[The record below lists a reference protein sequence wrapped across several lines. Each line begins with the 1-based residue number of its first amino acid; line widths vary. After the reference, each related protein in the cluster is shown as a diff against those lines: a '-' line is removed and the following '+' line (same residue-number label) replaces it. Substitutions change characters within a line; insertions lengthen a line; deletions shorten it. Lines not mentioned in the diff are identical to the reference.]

1 MAKFPMEKSEAQQR
15 IRELT
20 EQLQY
25 HNYRY
30 YIKDDPVVSDAEYDR
45 LFRELQS
52 LEKAF
57 PEMRS
62 PDSPTQR
69 VGALPLDQFETVTH
83 RQQMLSL
90 ANAMNPDELR
100 DFDAQVKRGLEI
112 ESDIT
117 YVCEPKLDGLAVE
130 LVYEDGIFVQG
141 STRGDGTTG
150 ENITQNL
157 RTIPT
162 IPLRLQNDELSIPPL
177 LEIRGEVYM
186 EEADFHALN
195 EQRIENGEQPF
206 ANPRNCAAGS
216 LRQLDPK
223 LTAERNL
230 KIYCYEP
237 GVINGYEF
245 ETHWDFLHTIPKW
258 GFRVNP
264 LIRRCQNVNEAIKFY
279 REMESQR
286 DDLDYEIDGVVIKVD
301 RYDYRERLGIRSRSP
316 RWAIAG
322 KFKARQEVTQIEDIE
337 ASVGRTGAITPV
349 AHLKPVN
356 IGGVTVSRATLHNQD
371 EIDKKD
377 IRIGDTVVVQRAGD
391 VIPEVVKVI
400 TEERPEN
407 TSPYHLPE
415 HCPVCGGNVIR
426 LEDEAVHRCQNLSCP
441 AQVKGRIKHFAS
453 KAAMDIDGLGEKLVD
468 QFFEEE
474 LIKTPADLY
483 ALSREELVELD
494 RMGEKSAQNLIDSIE
509 QSKRTTLARFLYAL
523 GIRNVGE
530 HLARVLEREFR
541 SLENLTATS
550 SDDLESV
557 NEIGPIVAQSIRS
570 FFDDEHNITLLNNL
584 LDAGIQIEKST
595 TTSTELAVA
604 FADKTFVFTGAL
616 TKFTRSDAKK
626 LVESLGGRAT
636 SSVSSNTNYVVVGDS
651 PGSKADRARELGIDI
666 LSEDEFIQ
674 LLPEDKRP

>member
-1 MAKFPMEKSEAQQR
+1 MDKSEAKKR
-15 IRELT
+15 INDLSEELH
-20 EQLQY
+20 Y

-30 YIKDDPVVSDAEYDR
+30 YIKDDPVISDAEYDR
-45 LFRELQS
+45 KLRELQE
-52 LEKAF
+52 LEEQF
-57 PEMRS
+57 QDLQS
-62 PDSPTQR
+62 SDSPTQR
-69 VGALPLDQFETVTH
+69 VGAEPLDEFETVTH

-90 ANAMNPDELR
+90 ANAMNPNELR
-100 DFDAQVKRGLEI
+100 EFDAQVKRGLNSET
-112 ESDIT
+112 EVT

-130 LVYEDGIFVQG
+130 LVYEDGVFVQG

-150 ENITQNL
+150 EDITQNL

-162 IPLRLQNDELSIPPL
+162 IPLKLRDKNLAVPSL

-186 EEADFHALN
+186 EEADFEALN
-195 EQRIENGEQPF
+195 ERRIENGEQPF

-237 GVINGYEF
+237 GVVEGHQF
-245 ETHWDFLHTIPKW
+245 KTHWEFLQTIPKW

-264 LIRRCQNVNEAIKFY
+264 LIQQCKNIDEAIKFY
-279 REMESQR
+279 QNMESQR
-286 DDLDYEIDGVVIKVD
+286 NDLDYEIDGVVIKVNSYEHRD
-301 RYDYRERLGIRSRSP
+301 ALGVRSRSP

-322 KFKARQEVTQIEDIE
+322 KFKARQEITTIEDIE

-349 AHLKPVN
+349 AHLEPVN
-356 IGGVTVSRATLHNQD
+356 IGGVIVSRATLHNQD

-391 VIPEVVKVI
+391 VIPEVVKI
-400 TEERPEN
+400 IEDKRPEN

-415 HCPVCGGNVIR
+415 HCPVCGGNVVR

-468 QFFEEE
+468 QFFDEE
-474 LIKTPADLY
+474 LIETPADLY
-483 ALSREELVELD
+483 RLSKDDLVELE
-494 RMGEKSAQNLIDSIE
+494 RMGEKSAQNLLDSIE
-509 QSKRTTLARFLYAL
+509 KSKQTTLARFLYAL

-530 HLARVLEREFR
+530 HLARVLEREFG
-541 SLENLTATS
+541 SLGKITEAS
-550 SDDLESV
+550 HDELEAV

-570 FFDDEHNITLLNNL
+570 FFDDEHNMNLINNL
-584 LDAGIQIEKST
+584 LDAGIQIEESST
-595 TTSTELAVA
+595 ASSESVDA
-604 FADKTFVFTGAL
+604 FTDKTFVFTGAL
-616 TKFTRSDAKK
+616 TQFTRSDAKK

-636 SSVSSNTNYVVVGDS
+636 SSVSSKTDYVIIGEN
-651 PGSKADRARELGIDI
+651 PGSKADNARDLGIDI
-666 LSEDEFIQ
+666 LSEDDFIQ

>member
-1 MAKFPMEKSEAQQR
+1 MDRSEVKKR
-15 IRELT
+15 INELS
-20 EQLQY
+20 EELHY
-25 HNYRY
+25 HNFRY
-30 YIKDDPVVSDAEYDR
+30 YIKDDPVISDAEYDR
-45 LFRELQS
+45 KLRELQK
-52 LEKAF
+52 LEEEF
-57 PEMRS
+57 PDLQT

-69 VGALPLDQFETVTH
+69 VGAAPLGEFKTVTH

-100 DFDAQVKRGLEI
+100 DFDSQVKRGLNP
-112 ESDIT
+112 DAKVT

-150 ENITQNL
+150 EDITQNL

-162 IPLRLQNDELSIPPL
+162 IPLKLRDKTLGIPSL

-186 EEADFHALN
+186 EESDFEALN
-195 EQRIENGEQPF
+195 EKRIENGEQPF

-237 GVINGYEF
+237 GAVEGHQF
-245 ETHWDFLHTIPKW
+245 KTHRQFLQTIPKW

-264 LIRRCQNVNEAIKFY
+264 LIQQCKSIDKAIEFYQNMEA
-279 REMESQR
+279 QR
-286 DDLDYEIDGVVIKVD
+286 NDLDYEIDGVVVKVNSYEQRD
-301 RYDYRERLGIRSRSP
+301 TLGVRSRSP

-322 KFKARQEVTQIEDIE
+322 KFKARQEITTIEDIE

-400 TEERPEN
+400 EDKRPEN
-407 TSPYHLPE
+407 TSPYHLPDY
-415 HCPVCGGNVIR
+415 CPVCGGNVVR
-426 LEDEAVHRCQNLSCP
+426 LDDEAVHRCQNLSCP

-453 KAAMDIDGLGEKLVD
+453 KGAMDIDGLGEKLVE
-468 QFFEEE
+468 QFFEEK
-474 LIKTPADLY
+474 LIETPADLY
-483 ALSREELVELD
+483 RLSKGDLIELE
-494 RMGEKSAQNLIDSIE
+494 RMGEKSAQNLLDSIE
-509 QSKRTTLARFLYAL
+509 NSKQTTLARFLYAL

-530 HLARVLEREFR
+530 HLARVLEREFG
-541 SLENLTATS
+541 SLDKISEAS
-550 SDDLESV
+550 QDDLEVV

-570 FFDDEHNITLLNNL
+570 FFEDEHNVKLINNL
-584 LDAGIQIEKST
+584 LDAGIQIKESSIVSAET
-595 TTSTELAVA
+595 VDA
-604 FADKTFVFTGAL
+604 FTDKTFVFTGAL
-616 TKFTRSDAKK
+616 THFTRSDAKK

-636 SSVSSNTNYVVVGDS
+636 SSVSSKTDYVIIGDN
-651 PGSKADRARELGIDI
+651 PGSKANNARDLGINI

-674 LLPEDKRP
+674 LLPEGKRP